1 MKFTFSLF
9 VLFSIFLASA
19 QVKTKN
25 SFDPTNA
32 REGEHVEYCHSHKKM
47 AALNM
52 NQDYLVQKKLDSL
65 EELHLSHQ
73 SIEKGVVYKIPVVFH
88 VLHNNGVE
96 NISDAQILDALT
108 LLNRDFR
115 LLNLDANNVQPEFQG
130 MPADVEVEFLLAT
143 KAPNGACFK
152 GITRTMSSM
161 SYDGSDGGNQVDA
174 IIAGNDVYQGQ
185 WPGNKYLNI
194 FICGD
199 IGGAAGYTTNPSGF
213 SANQMTNGIW
223 MLHDYVGS
231 IGTSGIGTSRTLT
244 HEVGHWLNLSHT
256 WGPNNNPGNA
266 SSCSS
271 SDQVQDTP
279 TCIGVQA
286 CLLSSNTC
294 NTDNAYWGGIDMKDN
309 VENYMDYSYCSKM
322 FTLGQV
328 TRMRTAL
335 QSNNTGRANIRSQAN
350 LTAVGAGLTPYLCKA
365 DFSTDRSTICV
376 GDTIQFSD
384 ESYNLVSGWNWSF
397 AGGSPATSAIQ
408 NPTITYTTPGLYS
421 VTLAATDGVTNDSEV
436 KSNYIRVLPAPS
448 SLPFWEGFE
457 AYASL
462 ANLTNW
468 EVYNPNNN
476 NAFTIENTTG
486 YSGNQCAKLV
496 NLGQAPSNIDEL
508 ISSPIDLSVIPANG
522 TVTLS
527 FRYSYRKKLAAD
539 YEYLKV
545 FITGD
550 CGSNWI
556 QRKTLGGNQLSS
568 VALATTW
575 KPSSQADWVTVHMT
589 NVTSNYFEQNFRV
602 KFKFEGEGGN
612 NFYLD
617 DINLYSGAPSNTLV
631 LGLTEQSIAGIVVYP
646 NPAQDEMSV
655 KYNALMAGAYQVS
668 IVDMAGK
675 TVQNYAIQS
684 AAGENVVLMDI
695 NALSSGKYNVK
706 IQGAEGFTTVPFVKK

>member
-19 QVKTKN
+19 QVRTKN

-32 REGEHVEYCHSHKKM
+32 REGEHVEYCHTHKKM
-47 AALNM
+47 AALSM

-96 NISDAQILDALT
+96 NISDAQILDALSI
-108 LLNRDFR
+108 LNRDYR
-115 LLNLDANNVQPEFQG
+115 LQNLDANNVQPEFQG

-161 SYDGSDGGNQVDA
+161 SYNGADGGLQVDA

-194 FICGD
+194 FICGE

-223 MLHDYVGS
+223 VLHDYVGS
-231 IGTSGIGTSRTLT
+231 IGTSSVGTSRTLT

-294 NTDNAYWGGIDMKDN
+294 STDNAYWGGIDMKDN

-397 AGGSPATSAIQ
+397 AGGNPTTSAIQ

-496 NLGQAPSNIDEL
+496 NFGQAPSNIDEL

-550 CGSNWI
+550 CGNNWV

-646 NPAQDEMSV
+646 NPAQDEISV
-655 KYNALMAGAYQVS
+655 KYNALMSGAYQVS

-684 AAGENVVLMDI
+684 AAGENVILMDI